1 MPRGSE
7 VGNIQGTGIP
17 DVGAGRLP
25 TEEHPVIRR
34 LLLVIACT
42 PVIAAAQ
49 AAPAAPPPEVY
60 LRAPAN
66 GATVARTF
74 TVVFGLRNYGV
85 APAGV
90 TGVPNT
96 GHFHLIVDVAPPK
109 VGEIIPKDSLNL
121 HYGGGQIEARVTLPP
136 GRHTLRA
143 VLGDFEHKVI
153 SRELISKP
161 ITVTVK

>member
-1 MPRGSE
+1 M
-7 VGNIQGTGIP
+7 
-17 DVGAGRLP
+17 
-25 TEEHPVIRR
+25 IRR
-34 LLLVIACT
+34 LLLAIACA
-42 PVIAAAQ
+42 PVVAAAQ
-49 AAPAAPPPEVY
+49 AAPAAPPPEIY

-66 GATVARTF
+66 GATVGKTF

-96 GHFHLIVDVAPPK
+96 GHFHLVVDGEPPK
-109 VGEIIPKDSLNL
+109 PGEIIPKDSLNI
-121 HYGGGQIEARVTLPP
+121 HYGGGQIEAKVTLPT

-143 VLGDFEHKVI
+143 ILGDFEHKVI
-153 SRELISKP
+153 SRDLISKP

>member
-1 MPRGSE
+1 
-7 VGNIQGTGIP
+7 
-17 DVGAGRLP
+17 
-25 TEEHPVIRR
+25 VIRR
-34 LLLVIACT
+34 LLLAIACT

-49 AAPAAPPPEVY
+49 ATPAAPPPEIY
-60 LRAPAN
+60 LQSPAN
-66 GATVARTF
+66 GATVGKTF

-96 GHFHLIVDVAPPK
+96 GHFHLLVDAEPLK
-109 VGEIIPKDSLNL
+109 VGEIIPKDSLNI
-121 HYGGGQIEARVTLPP
+121 HYGGGQIEAKVTLPP
-136 GRHTLRA
+136 GKHTLRV

-161 ITVTVK
+161 ITVTVR